1 MAAMHRVPL
10 ESSEYWELRAK
21 IRDVEVADMQAR
33 QAVSAA
39 MQARNAAF
47 DALAA
52 KYGLDSKLAYECD
65 DRTCELIVRDA
76 PNTIA
81 V

>member
-1 MAAMHRVPL
+1 
-10 ESSEYWELRAK
+10 
-21 IRDVEVADMQAR
+21 
-33 QAVSAA
+33 

-52 KYGLDSKLAYECD
+52 KYGLDRKLAYECD
-65 DRTCELIVRDA
+65 DKTCELIVRDA